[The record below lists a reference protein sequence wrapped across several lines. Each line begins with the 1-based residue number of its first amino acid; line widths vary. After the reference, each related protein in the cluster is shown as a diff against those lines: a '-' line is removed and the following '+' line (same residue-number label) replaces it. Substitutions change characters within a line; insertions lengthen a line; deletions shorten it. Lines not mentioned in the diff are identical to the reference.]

1 MENNM
6 ESNCE
11 SSNEFR
17 DLTEKELLA
26 LSDEDKIKYLKEKR
40 SFEFNKAH
48 EALKKSMLE
57 LGKVNEEMMKK

>member
-1 MENNM
+1 MTETEN
-6 ESNCE
+6 S
-11 SSNEFR
+11 

-57 LGKVNEEMMKK
+57 LGKVNEEMMKKWL

>member
-1 MENNM
+1 M

-26 LSDEDKIKYLKEKR
+26 LSDEDKVKYLKEKR
-40 SFEFNKAH
+40 DFNFDKAL
-48 EALKKSMLE
+48 ESLKTSMLE
-57 LGKVNEEMMKK
+57 LRKVNEKMMKK